1 MINYNFEGVKAM
13 MISVI
18 LNAVQEHRRNKRAI
32 KRLDEKIYLSVD
44 LDDTID
50 LMQKRAKLIGENKA
64 IERFILN
71 KESLPYSYIDTDAG
85 YIIRL
90 FREELSDDDRK

>member
-1 MINYNFEGVKAM
+1 MINYNFEGVKIM
-13 MISVI
+13 MMSII
-18 LNAVQEHRRNKRAI
+18 TNAIQEHRRNKRAI
-32 KRLDEKIYLSVD
+32 KRLDKKIYLSVD

-50 LMQKRAKLIGENKA
+50 LMQKRAELKGENKA

-71 KESLPYSYIDTDAG
+71 KESLPYSYIDTDVG

-90 FREELSDDDRK
+90 FREELSDDRK

>member
-32 KRLDEKIYLSVD
+32 KRLDDKIYLSVD
-44 LDDTID
+44 LDETID
-50 LMQKRAKLIGENKA
+50 LMQKRAELIGENKA

>member
-13 MISVI
+13 MMSVI
-18 LNAVQEHRRNKRAI
+18 TNAIQEHRRNKRAI

-50 LMQKRAKLIGENKA
+50 LMQKRAELKGENKA

-71 KESLPYSYIDTDAG
+71 EKSLPYSYIDTDAC

-90 FREELSDDDRK
+90 FREELSDDRK

>member
-13 MISVI
+13 MMSVI
-18 LNAVQEHRRNKRAI
+18 LDAVQEHRRNNRAI

-44 LDDTID
+44 LDETID
-50 LMQKRAKLIGENKA
+50 LMQKRAELKGINKG

-71 KESLPYSYIDTDAG
+71 RESYPYTYIDTKAD

-90 FREELSDDDRK
+90 FKEELSDDDRK